1 MLRILLVLRLLTWSG
16 YGGPHV
22 PEDKEGRT
30 NTSKQATH
38 STQAVVPPPSAAV
51 DPPASRPCSQAEPCY
66 TRDDAPQTALPW
78 WRRPEWVIIYVTVI
92 YAAIAGWTLGAIKR
106 QADLM
111 EDTAQRQLRAYV
123 CLVESSVKIAKDG
136 IVVATLLF
144 KNGGQ
149 TPAYNVGLWA
159 LPLVDPYPLVDPPGP
174 PPAELP
180 LPKGIVASQG
190 TQILVSPPLT
200 LPNEV
205 LARFSERDYAL
216 YIFGEVTYR
225 DVFRKE
231 WTLTYRLLFGG
242 PAGIEASRDEE
253 GNIVGTLCMDTE
265 GNDEHPRKQ
274 G

>member
-1 MLRILLVLRLLTWSG
+1 MLRTLLILGLLAWNG
-16 YGGPHV
+16 LGGPHMAKC
-22 PEDKEGRT
+22 KEGPTHAGDR
-30 NTSKQATH
+30 QAANNQSVMPPQGT
-38 STQAVVPPPSAAV
+38 VVN
-51 DPPASRPCSQAEPCY
+51 PALTRPCGQTEPY
-66 TRDDAPQTALPW
+66 HKKDDAPQSTLPE

-92 YAAIAGWTLGAIKR
+92 YAGIAGWTLGAIKR

-123 CLVESSVKIAKDG
+123 CLVESSVKITKAG
-136 IVVATLLF
+136 EVVATLLF

-149 TPAYNVGLWA
+149 TPAYNVSLWA

-174 PPAELP
+174 PPAEIP

-190 TQILVSPPLT
+190 TQILVSAPLT
-200 LPNEV
+200 LPSEV

-216 YIFGEVTYR
+216 YFFGEVTYR
-225 DVFRKE
+225 DVFFKE

-242 PAGIEASRDEE
+242 PAGIEANRDEE

-265 GNDEHPRKQ
+265 GNEENPRKQ
-274 G
+274 S